1 MFQRRDFLKTSL
13 GSVVGGLAI
22 SRFGWADDATST
34 TDITA
39 TATKFLA
46 ALSEDQ
52 RKAVQFAAGDAERF
66 NWHFI
71 PLNDITK
78 QVSTRKGV
86 CLDDMDPK
94 AKAAALNLLKLSTSA
109 DGYKWATDIM
119 QREAILGELE
129 PKNVWFRKPGWYFF
143 TVFGKPAAKGTWGW
157 RVDGHHLSVS
167 LTITD
172 GVIVSATPYF
182 MGLNPVTI
190 KTGPRKGE
198 RDTITPCEDLA
209 RELYLMLNAD
219 QQKVALQAEHL
230 PEVAGKTVKAT
241 DKLPKGLSAT
251 KMSNKQMEQLLKLVG
266 HYTGRMPEALA
277 KSETDKFTKAG
288 VEKLSF
294 LYTGEAVEGK
304 RHTYNI
310 QGPSLYIHYM
320 NEMTDP
326 QKNPAN
332 HIHSVYRSLST
343 DFGGAVPG

>member
-1 MFQRRDFLKTSL
+1 MFQRRDFLKASL
-13 GSVVGGLAI
+13 GVVGGLAL
-22 SRFGWADDATST
+22 SRFGWADDATSM

-39 TATKFLA
+39 TASKFLA
-46 ALSEDQ
+46 ALSDDQ
-52 RKAVQFAAGDAERF
+52 RKAVQFDAGDAERF

-94 AKAAALNLLKLSTSA
+94 AKSAALELLKLGTSA
-109 DGYKWATDIM
+109 DGYTWATAIM
-119 QREAILGELE
+119 EREAILAELE
-129 PKNVWFRKPGWYFF
+129 PKNTWYRKPGWYFF
-143 TVFGKPAAKGTWGW
+143 TMFGKPAAKGTWGW

-172 GVIVSATPYF
+172 GKIVSASPYF

-190 KTGPRKGE
+190 KHGPRKGE

-209 RELYLMLNAD
+209 RELFLMLNKE
-219 QQKVALQAEHL
+219 QQKVALQAEHM
-230 PEVAGKTVKAT
+230 PEVAGKTVKAPAKIPT
-241 DKLPKGLSAT
+241 GLGAE
-251 KMSNKQMEQLLKLVG
+251 KMSNKQQELLVKLVN

-277 KSETDKFTKAG
+277 KTETDKFTKAG
-288 VEKLSF
+288 VEKLGF
-294 LYTGEAVEGK
+294 LYTGEAEAGK

-326 QKNPAN
+326 LKNPAN
-332 HIHSVYRSLST
+332 HIHSIYRSLTT